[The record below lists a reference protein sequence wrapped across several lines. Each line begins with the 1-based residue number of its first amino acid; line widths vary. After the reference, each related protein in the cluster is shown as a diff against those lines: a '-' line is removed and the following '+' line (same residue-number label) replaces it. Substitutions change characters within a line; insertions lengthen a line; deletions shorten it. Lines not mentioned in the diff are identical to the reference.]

1 MKLLEAIQI
10 ALSQLWANKL
20 RSTLTLLG
28 MLIGVGSVVGIVSI
42 GEGMRRTIVDEF
54 GKLGGGNLIVV
65 APQQWI
71 IRDGRWVKAT
81 HFEPLTLK
89 DIAYV
94 EAASERIASVVP
106 RLPTEGQ
113 IRHGKTTSA
122 GLVIGT
128 MPLYTRALDWEV
140 DVGRFLTSVDV
151 EDNRTVCVLGQNLS
165 TDLFPVLSPIG
176 REVKLNGRRYT
187 VVGVMEERRM
197 FGQDWGNQV
206 IVPVTT
212 AQKRMLGSKRIGE
225 LIVHTTEPTDVPL
238 VIPAIEKELRRYHGT
253 NATYRIDSGK
263 GILEQVEQTILIMKL
278 VAGGIAGISL
288 LVGGVGI
295 MNIMLV
301 SVTERTREIGIR
313 KALGAKPTTLLLQ
326 FTVEAITL
334 SLAGGV
340 LGVGVGIGLGLGI
353 SHVIEHYTELPFPSV
368 VAPESIALSLIVSMA
383 VGLFFGIFPAA
394 RASRMDP
401 VDALRSE

>member
-1 MKLLEAIQI
+1 MAMTPCAEY
-10 ALSQLWANKL
+10 
-20 RSTLTLLG
+20 LT
-28 MLIGVGSVVGIVSI
+28 
-42 GEGMRRTIVDEF
+42 
-54 GKLGGGNLIVV
+54 
-65 APQQWI
+65 P
-71 IRDGRWVKAT
+71 
-81 HFEPLTLK
+81 
-89 DIAYV
+89 
-94 EAASERIASVVP
+94 
-106 RLPTEGQ
+106 
-113 IRHGKTTSA
+113 
-122 GLVIGT
+122 
-128 MPLYTRALDWEV
+128 
-140 DVGRFLTSVDV
+140 VDV

-288 LVGGVGI
+288 LVSGVGI
-295 MNIMLV
+295 MNIMIV

-313 KALGAKPTTLLLQ
+313 KALGAKPTT
-326 FTVEAITL
+326 FNP
-334 SLAGGV
+334 AG
-340 LGVGVGIGLGLGI
+340 
-353 SHVIEHYTELPFPSV
+353 
-368 VAPESIALSLIVSMA
+368 
-383 VGLFFGIFPAA
+383 
-394 RASRMDP
+394 R
-401 VDALRSE
+401 